1 MSRKVKNNALDYK
14 SITTVAASRYSIT
27 LDNVMLLEDN
37 ITAKEKQQPADE
49 NGFIPVGRD
58 YPYKQLFYLTIFCAK
73 GKIRTSLNMKEYEME
88 ENDSLVCSVGTIISD
103 FRITPDCTF
112 FAIALSEDEFFK
124 DGISPCFSV
133 IRENLL
139 KPQLIHNAPKQMEVA
154 LYEYNLLREIAVSE
168 GFKFKLEAAK
178 GIIYTLSTGLAQWFV
193 SNPQKD
199 HLSRH
204 ESLFME
210 FLRAVHA
217 NCQKERKIGFYA
229 KMFGV
234 TPKYFS
240 KIIYDTSGR
249 HAGDWIKE
257 HVVLNA
263 KTMLSAGDR
272 SIQEIS
278 DALNFPNP
286 SFFGKFFKAATGYS
300 PKQYSSMGRKS

>member
-1 MSRKVKNNALDYK
+1 MSRKVRNHVLDNK

-37 ITAKEKQQPADE
+37 ITAKEKLQPADE
-49 NGFIPVGRD
+49 NGFIPIGKD

-73 GKIRTSLNMKEYEME
+73 GKIRTSMNMKEYEME

-124 DGISPCFSV
+124 NGISPCFTT

-139 KPQLIHNAPKQMEVA
+139 KPQLIRNTSKQMEVA
-154 LYEYNLLREIAVSE
+154 LYEYNLLREIAVSD
-168 GFKFKLEAAK
+168 GFQFKLEAAK

-199 HLSRH
+199 SLSRH

-210 FLRAVHA
+210 FLRAVHS
-217 NCQKERKIGFYA
+217 NCHKERKIGFYA
-229 KMFGV
+229 KLFGV

-257 HVVLNA
+257 HVILNA
-263 KTMLSAGDR
+263 KTMLSAGDL

-286 SFFGKFFKAATGYS
+286 SFFGKFFKAATGCS
-300 PKQYSSMGRKS
+300 PKQYSSKGKKS